1 MANMAADMADTS
13 DTMPDTADIMGDM
26 ADITA
31 DILARCPR
39 EADTRSAEAGRHSA
53 AAANGAA
60 ASGAAGNGAAV
71 TGAAATGAA
80 VAGAGATGAAVTGAG
95 ATGAAVTDSSSPADL
110 VIRTTGIGTP
120 LGAGVFLTC
129 LTTAIILMGIILR
142 MGTDLVIRTTGIG
155 IPLGVGAF
163 LTCLTTAI
171 ILMGIIL
178 RMGTIMI
185 TIAIPLTV
193 TATPIDLPLRSCSA
207 GWLKRVTTMAPLM
220 ESWGRKLVVRF
231 ALMNGRTGHLVC
243 ANCDFDCQSFGGLT
257 GGLAGET
264 ADPSV
269 ILFRCHPKRIK
280 KMSLR
285 QSMAERPNGNCAE
298 LFGI

>member
-1 MANMAADMADTS
+1 MANTAADMADAADIRLDTADTMEDTS
-13 DTMPDTADIMGDM
+13 DTMSDTADIMGDM

-39 EADTRSAEAGRHSA
+39 EADTRSAEAGRHPA

-60 ASGAAGNGAAV
+60 ASGVAGNGAAV

-80 VAGAGATGAAVTGAG
+80 VAGAGATGAAVTH
-95 ATGAAVTDSSSPADL
+95 SSSPADL

-142 MGTDLVIRTTGIG
+142 MGTDLVMRTTGIG

-163 LTCLTTAI
+163 LTRLTTAI

-185 TIAIPLTV
+185 TIATPLTV
-193 TATPIDLPLRSCSA
+193 TAMPIDLPLRSCSA

-243 ANCDFDCQSFGGLT
+243 ANCDFDC
-257 GGLAGET
+257 
-264 ADPSV
+264 
-269 ILFRCHPKRIK
+269 
-280 KMSLR
+280 
-285 QSMAERPNGNCAE
+285 
-298 LFGI
+298 

>member
-1 MANMAADMADTS
+1 MRSPSPLARSGRDTADRVDTAADLADTADTKEDKADTMQDTADTMADTA
-13 DTMPDTADIMGDM
+13 DIMGDVADIMGDM

-31 DILARCPR
+31 DILARRPR
-39 EADTRSAEAGRHSA
+39 EADTSSAEAGRHSP
-53 AAANGAA
+53 AAAN
-60 ASGAAGNGAAV
+60 GAAGNGAAV

-80 VAGAGATGAAVTGAG
+80 VAGAG

-155 IPLGVGAF
+155 IPLGAGAF
-163 LTCLTTAI
+163 LTRLTTAI

-185 TIAIPLTV
+185 TIATPLTV

-243 ANCDFDCQSFGGLT
+243 ANCDFGCQSFGWLT
-257 GGLAGET
+257 GGPVGY
-264 ADPSV
+264 P
-269 ILFRCHPKRIK
+269 I
-280 KMSLR
+280 
-285 QSMAERPNGNCAE
+285 
-298 LFGI
+298 